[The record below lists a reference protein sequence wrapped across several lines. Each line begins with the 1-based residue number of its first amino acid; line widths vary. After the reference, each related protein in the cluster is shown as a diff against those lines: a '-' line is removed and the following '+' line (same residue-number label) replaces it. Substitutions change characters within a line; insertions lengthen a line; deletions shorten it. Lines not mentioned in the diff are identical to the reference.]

1 MVNLGLLIHVGV
13 WNLLRRLH
21 NKLLVFK
28 GINMRFILFLII
40 VVGVAM
46 DAYSQ
51 EPEWVTQIRTELG
64 DEIMS
69 KSAAQLTAGDIFKIV
84 HVTKYINGADDGVW
98 PIVEM
103 NLEGVKKVIL
113 DKLKSDKLP
122 ADELETIKYLAS
134 IFYDE
139 DKEIQ
144 QYIEN

>member
-1 MVNLGLLIHVGV
+1 
-13 WNLLRRLH
+13 
-21 NKLLVFK
+21 
-28 GINMRFILFLII
+28 
-40 VVGVAM
+40 M

-139 DKEIQ
+139 DKVIQ